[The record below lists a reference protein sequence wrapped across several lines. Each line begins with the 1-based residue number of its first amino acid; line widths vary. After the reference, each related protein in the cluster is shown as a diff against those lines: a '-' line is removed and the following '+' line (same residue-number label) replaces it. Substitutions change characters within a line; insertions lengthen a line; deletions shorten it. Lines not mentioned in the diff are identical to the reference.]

1 MEQTFI
7 MPYAYRLDTDLKI
20 FFLVTYGH
28 CTFSDIFS
36 PFSKPE
42 HKPEN
47 RPRVKF
53 IVDNL
58 LGDLETDEEGMRFFI
73 KSMKELKK
81 TGFQLEPSVFLT
93 TKKGLEIFIE
103 TLDLLVD
110 NDTPTHMAF
119 SSLGEGLVWLG
130 ETENI
135 TAIQRI
141 REELLEEL
149 RSTYGNRP

>member
-1 MEQTFI
+1 
-7 MPYAYRLDTDLKI
+7 MPYTYRLDADLKI

-36 PFSKPE
+36 PFLKPE
-42 HKPEN
+42 LKPEN

-81 TGFQLEPSVFLT
+81 TGFQLEPSTFIT
-93 TKKGLEIFIE
+93 TKKGLEIFIA
-103 TLDLLVD
+103 TLDLLLD
-110 NDTPTHMAF
+110 NDAPTHMAF
-119 SSLGEGLVWLG
+119 SSLGEALIWLG
-130 ETENI
+130 ETENAA
-135 TAIQRI
+135 AIQRI
-141 REELLEEL
+141 RDELLEEL
-149 RSTYGNRP
+149 RSQYGARLPIG